1 MSGKLEWRF
10 GRGVS
15 LLIGSGVAG
24 MMGLKEVVDY
34 GVIGV
39 LVAMSVLVFGIFLER
54 LAFFRKVDPAR
65 FLHKKELEIVLTSRL
80 NLIAIMAS
88 NAPYVGLLGTV
99 LGIMLT
105 FSVMARDGQMDS
117 ARIMSGLSLA
127 LKATAA
133 GLLVAIP
140 AVTLYNLLL
149 RRVKVLL
156 ARWEIHHG

>member
-1 MSGKLEWRF
+1 M
-10 GRGVS
+10 V
-15 LLIGSGVAG
+15 
-24 MMGLKEVVDY
+24 GLKETVDY
-34 GVIGV
+34 GVIGL
-39 LVAMSVLVFGIFLER
+39 LVVMSVLVFGIFLER
-54 LAFFRKVDPAR
+54 LAFYRGVDLAR
-65 FLHKKELEIVLTSRL
+65 FGHKKELEIALTARL

-105 FSVMARDGQMDS
+105 FSLMAKDGQMDS
-117 ARIMSGLSLA
+117 ARIMAGLSLA

-149 RRVKVLL
+149 RRVKVIL
-156 ARWEIHHG
+156 ARWEIRHG